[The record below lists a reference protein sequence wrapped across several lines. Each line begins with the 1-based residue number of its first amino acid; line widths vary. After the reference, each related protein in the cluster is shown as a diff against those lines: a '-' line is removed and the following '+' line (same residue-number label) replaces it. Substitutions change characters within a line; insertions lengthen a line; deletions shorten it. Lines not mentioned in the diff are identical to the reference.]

1 MSLPAGRFGR
11 STDQAARVFRAQD
24 SGHDGPKEEES
35 LRDLVR
41 VLRKRKFFV
50 LGCAL
55 ATLLI
60 GVLACIVI
68 PDQYTSTAT
77 LLVDKDSSGGLDLGS
92 LSGLASAVAGGDD
105 LKTEMQTHST
115 MLQSETTV
123 LHVVE
128 KLGLDQISP
137 YKYKQSFWGRK
148 PELRAEQGLPLEKA
162 KARRERIFKMIV
174 KNLKVDP
181 QQDSRL
187 INVSFSDHDP
197 ERAADIAN
205 AFVTTYTQD
214 YLQSRFQA
222 TAQASDWLSGQLN
235 NLKSRVAAAQQKLSD
250 YERRTGLGILT
261 LGMGGEGGGQSGGN
275 AISSGTQIPAV
286 EKLATLN
293 QELTA
298 AEADRISKEA
308 VYRLTQTKSPDVV
321 LGLGSS
327 NLTSGG
333 AGESPAQQSSLA
345 LLQSL
350 RQQQASLQMA
360 YADALTKYGA
370 RNPHLAQL
378 EGQMTAIKK
387 AIGDELQRINER
399 ARNDF
404 ELARQTEDGIRKAY
418 LQQEQ
423 EVNKLN
429 NSTIQLEVLAGEAL
443 SSRRLY
449 EELYGKLQEA
459 SIQAGVRAT
468 NLNLVDVAR
477 PSATPTRPNW
487 MLYPAV
493 GLGVGLLLGIG
504 GAFVW
509 ENLDDTI
516 VTPDQVEQLAWFPVL
531 TYIPQSDLS
540 KTSLGR
546 TGGVENPMDPSL
558 LVSRPNSPEAEAY
571 RVLRTSILL
580 STVNEQVRTL
590 LVTSPLSGDG
600 KTTVCYNLAVA
611 FAQHG
616 KRVLLVDADMR
627 KPRMHYL
634 FRLPKSPGLSNVL
647 SGMAPLTECVRQH
660 PVTTGL
666 SFLPAGTSPPNP
678 AELLGA
684 KRFDSLLEESKQQF
698 DLVIIDSP
706 PVLLVTDPVAISMK
720 VDGTI
725 VVVRSRSTTR
735 PILNRAAETLA
746 RSDGRKLGFV
756 VNGVDT
762 NSVEYYYSYG
772 YYGNKEYYEEEA

>member
-1 MSLPAGRFGR
+1 MNSSADRSGRL
-11 STDQAARVFRAQD
+11 TDQAARVFRSQHFEH
-24 SGHDGPKEEES
+24 GRPKEEES

-41 VLRKRKFFV
+41 VLRKRKLFV
-50 LGCAL
+50 LGCAIG
-55 ATLLI
+55 ALLI
-60 GVLACIVI
+60 GIIACIVI
-68 PDQYTSTAT
+68 PNQYTSTAT

-92 LSGLASAVAGGDD
+92 FSGLASAVGGGDD

-128 KLGLDQISP
+128 KLGLDQVPP
-137 YKYKQSFWGRK
+137 YKFKPGFWGGK
-148 PELRAEQGLPLEKA
+148 AEIQAEHGSPLEKA
-162 KARRERIFKMIV
+162 RATRERILKLID
-174 KNLKVDP
+174 KKLKVDP
-181 QQDSRL
+181 QQDTRL
-187 INVSFSDHDP
+187 ITVSFTDHDP
-197 ERAADIAN
+197 ERAAEVAN
-205 AFVTTYTQD
+205 AFVTIYMQD

-235 NLKSRVAAAQQKLSD
+235 DLKSRVAAAQQKLSD
-250 YERRTGLGILT
+250 YERQTGLSILT
-261 LGMGGEGGGQSGGN
+261 LGMGGEAGGQGGGSSVGG
-275 AISSGTQIPAV
+275 GMQIPAV

-327 NLTSGG
+327 GLTGG
-333 AGESPAQQSSLA
+333 NAGESPVQQSSLA

-350 RQQQASLQMA
+350 RQQQASLQMT
-360 YADALTKYGA
+360 YGEALTKYGA
-370 RNPHLAQL
+370 RNPHLARL
-378 EGQMTAIKK
+378 EGQMTAIKQ

-404 ELARQTEDGIRKAY
+404 ELSKQTADGLRKAY
-418 LQQEQ
+418 IQQQ
-423 EVNKLN
+423 GEVNKLN
-429 NSTIQLEVLAGEAL
+429 NSTIQLDVLAGEAL

-477 PSATPTRPNW
+477 ASATPTRPNW
-487 MLYPAV
+487 ILYPAI
-493 GLGVGLLLGIG
+493 GLGVGILLGIG
-504 GAFVW
+504 GALIW
-509 ENLDDTI
+509 ENLDDAI
-516 VTPDQVEQLAWFPVL
+516 VTPDQVEQMAWFPVL
-531 TYIPQSDLS
+531 SYIPKSELNKPS
-540 KTSLGR
+540 
-546 TGGVENPMDPSL
+546 GGQAGTAQKIIDASL
-558 LVSRPNSPEAEAY
+558 LLSRPNTPEAEAY
-571 RVLRTSILL
+571 RALRTSILL
-580 STVNEQVRTL
+580 STVSEPVRTL
-590 LVTSPLSGDG
+590 LITSPLSGDG

-616 KRVLLVDADMR
+616 KRVLLIDADMR

-647 SGMAPLTECVRQH
+647 AGMSTLTGSLHQH
-660 PVTTGL
+660 PLTTGL
-666 SFLPAGTSPPNP
+666 FFLPAGTTPPNP
-678 AELLGA
+678 AELLGSDHFELLLDEA
-684 KRFDSLLEESKQQF
+684 KAQF

-706 PVLLVTDPVAISMK
+706 PVLLVTDPVVITTK

-746 RSDGRKLGFV
+746 RSEGRKLGFV

-772 YYGNKEYYEEEA
+772 YYGSKKYYEEEA